1 MKRIFVSIGACL
13 LLSSCLGKFGLFN
26 ALKDFNQNIS
36 QNRFVNN
43 LLFWIISP
51 AYSLA
56 IGGDIIIFNLIE
68 FWTGDNPISMNEGE
82 TQSQIVEAADGK
94 KYRITATKNR
104 FDIESLDDS
113 NDLASL
119 VFTPEDMSWT
129 SIHNGEKTVLGSYDD
144 EGYQLYSP
152 EGNICINTEAS
163 MNEGIQTIEAY
174 KFDSSLM
181 AGK

>member
-1 MKRIFVSIGACL
+1 MKRIFVSVGACL

-36 QNRFVNN
+36 SNRFVNN

-56 IGGDIIIFNLIE
+56 LGGDIIIFNLIE

-82 TQSQIVEAADGK
+82 SQSQIVEADGK

-104 FDIESLDDS
+104 FDIEALDGTNEIS
-113 NDLASL
+113 SL
-119 VFTPEDMSWT
+119 VFTPEDMSWA
-129 SIHNGEKTVLGSYDD
+129 SIQNGEKTILGTYHED
-144 EGYQLYSP
+144 GYELYSP
-152 EGNICINTEAS
+152 EGNICINAEAS
-163 MNEGIQTIEAY
+163 MNEGIQSIEAY
-174 KFDSSLM
+174 RFDSSLM
-181 AGK
+181 AVK